1 MTHANETVNAAQ
13 GKGRSSSSKKKIVA
27 VIVILLTSLLAIGVF
42 ALRGKRYQ
50 LKLTEQQIQEKLDA
64 KFPIERGTRSLLIL
78 TLSEPDVALAEGADR
93 IAFGLKASVDI
104 KVGGKN
110 LSLRGT
116 GRVNAGL
123 RYEPDDHSFYLIEPL
138 IESLN
143 IQGVP
148 VLFVNKVNGTAAKLL
163 NERIDNHPIYTLR
176 RDDLKQ
182 SAARL
187 VLEDVTVEDGRLVIT
202 LGL

>member
-1 MTHANETVNAAQ
+1 MEFAVDRNPTPNE
-13 GKGRSSSSKKKIVA
+13 IVA
-27 VIVILLTSLLAIGVF
+27 TGFGGPLTITIVSL
-42 ALRGKRYQ
+42 ALPQ
-50 LKLTEQQIQEKLDA
+50 
-64 KFPIERGTRSLLIL
+64 

-143 IQGVP
+143 KKGVP
-148 VLFVNKVNGTAAKLL
+148 VLFVDKVNGTAAKLL